1 MSLSAALVLIAQSAA
16 PSAAPAP
23 AQSAAH
29 IAVQV
34 RASVTIR
41 RPARISI
48 TADGEAEID
57 GDVNAAGVQRNR
69 DAAGTVWFEFS

>member
-1 MSLSAALVLIAQSAA
+1 MSLSAALVLIAQIAA

-29 IAVQV
+29 ISVQV
-34 RASVTIR
+34 KASVTVR

-57 GDVNAAGVQRNR
+57 GDVNTARVQRNR